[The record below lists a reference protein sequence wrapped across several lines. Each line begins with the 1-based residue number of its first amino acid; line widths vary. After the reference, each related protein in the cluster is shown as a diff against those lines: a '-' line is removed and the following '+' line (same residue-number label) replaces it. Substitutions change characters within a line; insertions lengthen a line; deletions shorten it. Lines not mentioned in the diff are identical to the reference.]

1 MNRPMLV
8 IQNLTKSYR
17 RSGNTVEALGGVSLE
32 VWAGEFAAV
41 QGASGSGKTTLLLA
55 AGGLLAPDG
64 GTVEI
69 AGRNPY
75 ALDPDR
81 RAGFRAEKVGFVFQQ
96 FHLVPY
102 LSVSDNVLT
111 PALARS
117 SSNAQE
123 KAQELVERFGLA
135 NRAEHLPGELSVG
148 ERQRVALARALLNEP
163 DLILADEPTGN
174 LDADN
179 ARVVLQ
185 SLADFAQSGRAV
197 LLVTHDP
204 DAAGFARK
212 RWRLDNGKV
221 SEA

>member
-1 MNRPMLV
+1 MLV

-17 RSGNTVEALGGVSLE
+17 RSGNTVEALAGVSLE
-32 VWAGEFAAV
+32 VSAGEFAAV

-69 AGRNPY
+69 DGRNPY

-81 RAGFRAEKVGFVFQQ
+81 RAVFRAEKVGFVFQQ
-96 FHLVPY
+96 FHLIPY
-102 LSVSDNVLT
+102 LSVSDNVLA
-111 PALARS
+111 PALARP

-123 KAQELVERFGLA
+123 KVRELVERFGLA

-148 ERQRVALARALLNEP
+148 ERQRAALARALLNEP

-174 LDADN
+174 LDEDN
-179 ARVVLQ
+179 ARIVLQ
-185 SLADFAQSGRAV
+185 SLVDFAQSGRAV
-197 LLVTHDP
+197 LLVTHDAN
-204 DAAGFARK
+204 AAGFAQK
-212 RWRLDNGKV
+212 RWRLGNGRL
-221 SEA
+221 SET